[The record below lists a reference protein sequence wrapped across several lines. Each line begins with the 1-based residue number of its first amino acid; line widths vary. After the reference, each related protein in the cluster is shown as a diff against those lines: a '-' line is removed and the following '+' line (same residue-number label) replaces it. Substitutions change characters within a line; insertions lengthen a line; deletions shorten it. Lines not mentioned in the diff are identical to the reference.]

1 MLFLADF
8 SVIKPEPGLLFW
20 MTLIFL
26 LFWFIMSRVA
36 FKPIAAALKKREGDI
51 QEALDQAKMAR
62 EEMSNLSAQ
71 NEALLKQ
78 AREERA
84 KILKEASETKDAIIN
99 EARAKAKEEAN
110 KVITNAKLEID
121 NQKNAAIAEVKTQA
135 GLLAIQIAEKVLRK
149 ELSSNAEQ
157 VKYAN
162 DLVNEIKLN

>member
-51 QEALDQAKMAR
+51 QEALDQAKMAS
-62 EEMSNLSAQ
+62 EEMSNLTAQ
-71 NEALLKQ
+71 NEALLKK

-84 KILKEASETKDAIIN
+84 KILKEATETKDAIIN
-99 EARAKAKEEAN
+99 EARTKAKEEAN
-110 KVITNAKLEID
+110 KVITNAKMEID
-121 NQKNAAIAEVKTQA
+121 NQKNAAIAEVKSQA

-149 ELSSNAEQ
+149 ELASNAEQ
-157 VKYAN
+157 VSTPMIWLMKSN
-162 DLVNEIKLN
+162 

>member
-26 LFWFIMSRVA
+26 TFWFIMSKVA
-36 FKPIAAALKKREGDI
+36 FKPIASALKKREEDI
-51 QEALDQAKMAR
+51 QEALDQAKKAR
-62 EEMSNLSAQ
+62 EEMANLQSQ

-84 KILKEASETKDAIIN
+84 KILKEASETKDSIIN
-99 EARAKAKEEAN
+99 EAKNKAKEEAT
-110 KVITNAKLEID
+110 KVISSAKLEID
-121 NQKNAAIAEVKTQA
+121 NQKNIAMAEVKNQA

-149 ELSSNAEQ
+149 ELASNPEQ
-157 VKYAN
+157 VNYAN
-162 DLVNEIKLN
+162 NLVKEIKLN

>member
-62 EEMSNLSAQ
+62 EEMSNLTAQ
-71 NEALLKQ
+71 NEALLKE

-84 KILKEASETKDAIIN
+84 KILKEATETKDAIIN
-99 EARAKAKEEAN
+99 EARTKAKEEAN
-110 KVITNAKLEID
+110 KVITNAKMEID
-121 NQKNAAIAEVKTQA
+121 NQKNAAIAEVKSQA

-149 ELSSNAEQ
+149 ELASNAEQ

>member
-62 EEMSNLSAQ
+62 EEMSNLTAQ
-71 NEALLKQ
+71 NEALLKE

-84 KILKEASETKDAIIN
+84 KILKEATETKDAIIN
-99 EARAKAKEEAN
+99 EARSKAKEEAN
-110 KVITNAKLEID
+110 KVITNAKMEID
-121 NQKNAAIAEVKTQA
+121 NQKNAAIAEVKSQA